1 MNAVEQTIAAV
12 KASANLSK
20 QVETAIL
27 AKGNSDARIPL
38 KRYAGGLELILAKR
52 DGLTIREL
60 HEAYTL
66 EDIVDNCLD
75 IYYNEYL
82 PLVNEGSN

>member
-52 DGLTIREL
+52 DGMTIREL
-60 HEAYTL
+60 HDTYTL

-82 PLVNEGSN
+82 PLVNESN

>member
-1 MNAVEQTIAAV
+1 MNTVEQTIAAV

>member
-27 AKGNSDARIPL
+27 AKGESNARIPL

-52 DGLTIREL
+52 DGMTIREL
-60 HEAYTL
+60 HAHYTL
-66 EDIVDNCLD
+66 DDIVDNCLD

-82 PLVNEGSN
+82 PLANESN